1 MLTCKFL
8 FIFKFQLVHKTLTNY
23 GTNLHFYGIYHAI
36 HDISYT
42 IKLQPK
48 NISKQI
54 KISTKVFTNENQKKI
69 RNAIRFKSGIDKQF
83 RPFYVYLIF
92 LLNHC

>member
-8 FIFKFQLVHKTLTNY
+8 FIVKFQLVHKTLTNY

-36 HDISYT
+36 YDTSTT

-54 KISTKVFTNENQKKI
+54 KISTKVFNQRKSEKT
-69 RNAIRFKSGIDKQF
+69 RNAIRFKSGIDEQF